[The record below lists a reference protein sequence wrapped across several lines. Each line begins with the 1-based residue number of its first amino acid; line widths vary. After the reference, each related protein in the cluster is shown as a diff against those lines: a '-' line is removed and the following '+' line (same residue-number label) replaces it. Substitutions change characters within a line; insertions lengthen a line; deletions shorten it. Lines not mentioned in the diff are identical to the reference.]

1 MEVIMSSPYTHIR
14 ETLSG
19 PFCPDCDHPIDFC
32 VCKPITK
39 SSDNNGGSTDY
50 YKLPI
55 SAKDLQDLIEH
66 KNMDFALGNIFKA
79 CYRLGECSH
88 SEAIRD
94 LNKIIWFAERK
105 IKQLTTKDPK

>member
-1 MEVIMSSPYTHIR
+1 MSSAYEYIR

-19 PFCPDCDHPIDFC
+19 PHCPECARPVDFC
-32 VCKPITK
+32 ICKPAQ

-55 SAKDLQDLIEH
+55 NAKDLQDLIEY
-66 KNMDFALGNIFKA
+66 KDMDFALGNIFKA

-105 IKQLTTKDPK
+105 IKQLTIKDPK